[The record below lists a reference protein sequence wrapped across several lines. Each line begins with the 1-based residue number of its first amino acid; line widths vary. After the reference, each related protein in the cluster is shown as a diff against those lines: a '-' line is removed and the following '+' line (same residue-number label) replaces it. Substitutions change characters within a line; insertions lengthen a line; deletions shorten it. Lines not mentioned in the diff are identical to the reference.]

1 MTEQYYEI
9 INDVKYDKQLLNKA
23 RELITGK
30 GDGRISED
38 DAKLL
43 IQESLD
49 GNKITDIEKQ
59 TLQYIIDNFNCTE
72 PAIAILLPNIN

>member
-9 INDVKYDKQLLNKA
+9 IDNIKYDKKLLDMA
-23 RELITGK
+23 RDLIKGR

-38 DAKLL
+38 DAKTL

-49 GNKITDIEKQ
+49 ANKITDIEKQ

-72 PAIAILLPNIN
+72 PAIAILMPNIN